1 MTKAAE
7 LAKMGEVLTNSQ
19 IGSRKNFII
28 NGGMQLSQR
37 ASSTSGVGA
46 STPVFP
52 CVDRFRIAVGGTTAG
67 RATISHSTD
76 TPSGFSNSVKIDC
89 TTADTSISA
98 DEAIFFQTLLEG
110 QDLQRIKKGTSD
122 AESLTLSF
130 YVKGNASATYT
141 CEIRDLDN
149 DRINTQTF
157 EVTTSWNRVILNFIP
172 DTTGAFGVDNG
183 ASIQISFILHAG
195 STYTSGT
202 FASNTWAAR
211 VQGNRASPSQ
221 TSIFDSTD
229 RELFMTG
236 VQLEVGSVAT
246 PFEHLSVAENLQLCQ
261 RYYYLAQNFYGGI
274 INASNT
280 TLIRQYN
287 TFPVQMRNTPSVTL
301 GAISSGWS
309 LSTVAI
315 QTQGHS
321 VEYSASARTDFRPAI
336 TNQKYDA
343 EF

>member
-1 MTKAAE
+1 M
-7 LAKMGEVLTNSQ
+7 
-19 IGSRKNFII
+19 
-28 NGGMQLSQR
+28 
-37 ASSTSGVGA
+37 
-46 STPVFP
+46 
-52 CVDRFRIAVGGTTAG
+52 
-67 RATISHSTD
+67 
-76 TPSGFSNSVKIDC
+76 
-89 TTADTSISA
+89 
-98 DEAIFFQTLLEG
+98 
-110 QDLQRIKKGTSD
+110 
-122 AESLTLSF
+122 TLSF

-157 EVTTSWNRVILNFIP
+157 DVTTSWNRVTLTFIP
-172 DTTGAFGVDNG
+172 DTTGSFGVDIN

-202 FASNTWAAR
+202 FASNTWASR
-211 VQGNRASPSQ
+211 VQGNRVNSSQ

-236 VQLEVGSVAT
+236 VQLEVGSQAT
-246 PFEHLSVAENLQLCQ
+246 PFEHKSFNEELALCQ
-261 RYYYLAQNFYGGI
+261 RYFYPAQNFYGGL

-280 TLIRQYN
+280 TLVRQYN
-287 TFPVQMRNTPSVTL
+287 TFPVQMRTTPSVTL

-309 LSTVAI
+309 LASVAI
-315 QTQGHS
+315 QAQGHS
-321 VEYSASARTDFRPAI
+321 VEYNASARTDFRPAI